1 MRNFLVMAGIV
12 LLSLTIFC
20 VAFASLSYNMVLSD
34 KKDTLRATASIVSIT
49 ATAKATEAELSD
61 WDLRVMIT
69 SIAQTSGTHIT
80 ICDQEGVVRSLSDE
94 SMLFPQMGKA
104 IPASVLNS
112 IDHTGRYDSVT
123 DLAGFFTVP
132 QYTTGAAIKS
142 PYSSDVTIG
151 YVLVSVGSHE
161 MVDMWRPFASMFF
174 AVASV
179 VLFLALIVSLVL
191 TNRQVAPLREMA
203 EVSGNFAKGNF
214 KSRIKTQR
222 KDEMGEL
229 IESFNLMADS
239 IEKSEMQRREF
250 IANISHELK
259 TPMTT
264 ISGFADGI
272 LDGTISAE
280 RQNQYL
286 QIIAG
291 ETKRLS
297 RLVGRMLE
305 ITRIQNI
312 DPKIL
317 ASSGFDLT
325 EIARQTILTLE
336 GKINDKGL
344 DMEVMIPEEA
354 VMVRGEPDAITQ
366 VLYNILDNA
375 VKFSYTGSTVK
386 ISIWKTGEKAYV
398 SVRNTGETISEQD
411 LPHIFERFHKSDKS
425 RSLNRDGIGL
435 GLYIVKTIIS
445 SYGEDIYIKSHD
457 GQTEFIFT
465 LQLKEG
471 KVAEKRQRNAEP

>member
-1 MRNFLVMAGIV
+1 
-12 LLSLTIFC
+12 
-20 VAFASLSYNMVLSD
+20 
-34 KKDTLRATASIVSIT
+34 
-49 ATAKATEAELSD
+49 
-61 WDLRVMIT
+61 
-69 SIAQTSGTHIT
+69 
-80 ICDQEGVVRSLSDE
+80 
-94 SMLFPQMGKA
+94 
-104 IPASVLNS
+104 
-112 IDHTGRYDSVT
+112 
-123 DLAGFFTVP
+123 
-132 QYTTGAAIKS
+132 
-142 PYSSDVTIG
+142 
-151 YVLVSVGSHE
+151 
-161 MVDMWRPFASMFF
+161 
-174 AVASV
+174 
-179 VLFLALIVSLVL
+179 
-191 TNRQVAPLREMA
+191 
-203 EVSGNFAKGNF
+203 
-214 KSRIKTQR
+214 
-222 KDEMGEL
+222 
-229 IESFNLMADS
+229 MADS

>member
-1 MRNFLVMAGIV
+1 MA
-12 LLSLTIFC
+12 L
-20 VAFASLSYNMVLSD
+20 AD
-34 KKDTLRATASIVSIT
+34 KKDTLRATSSLASIT

-229 IESFNLMADS
+229 IESFNLMSDS
-239 IEKSEMQRREF
+239 IE
-250 IANISHELK
+250 
-259 TPMTT
+259 
-264 ISGFADGI
+264 
-272 LDGTISAE
+272 
-280 RQNQYL
+280 
-286 QIIAG
+286 
-291 ETKRLS
+291 
-297 RLVGRMLE
+297 
-305 ITRIQNI
+305 
-312 DPKIL
+312 
-317 ASSGFDLT
+317 
-325 EIARQTILTLE
+325 
-336 GKINDKGL
+336 
-344 DMEVMIPEEA
+344 
-354 VMVRGEPDAITQ
+354 
-366 VLYNILDNA
+366 
-375 VKFSYTGSTVK
+375 
-386 ISIWKTGEKAYV
+386 
-398 SVRNTGETISEQD
+398 
-411 LPHIFERFHKSDKS
+411 
-425 RSLNRDGIGL
+425 
-435 GLYIVKTIIS
+435 
-445 SYGEDIYIKSHD
+445 
-457 GQTEFIFT
+457 
-465 LQLKEG
+465 
-471 KVAEKRQRNAEP
+471 

>member
-1 MRNFLVMAGIV
+1 
-12 LLSLTIFC
+12 
-20 VAFASLSYNMVLSD
+20 
-34 KKDTLRATASIVSIT
+34 
-49 ATAKATEAELSD
+49 
-61 WDLRVMIT
+61 
-69 SIAQTSGTHIT
+69 
-80 ICDQEGVVRSLSDE
+80 
-94 SMLFPQMGKA
+94 
-104 IPASVLNS
+104 
-112 IDHTGRYDSVT
+112 
-123 DLAGFFTVP
+123 
-132 QYTTGAAIKS
+132 
-142 PYSSDVTIG
+142 
-151 YVLVSVGSHE
+151 
-161 MVDMWRPFASMFF
+161 
-174 AVASV
+174 
-179 VLFLALIVSLVL
+179 
-191 TNRQVAPLREMA
+191 
-203 EVSGNFAKGNF
+203 
-214 KSRIKTQR
+214 
-222 KDEMGEL
+222 
-229 IESFNLMADS
+229 
-239 IEKSEMQRREF
+239 MQRREF

-264 ISGFADGI
+264 ISGLADGI

-398 SVRNTGETISEQD
+398 SVRNTGETISEHD
-411 LPHIFERFHKSDKS
+411 LPHIIELFHKSDKS

-457 GQTEFIFT
+457 GHTEFIFT
-465 LQLKEG
+465 
-471 KVAEKRQRNAEP
+471 

>member
-1 MRNFLVMAGIV
+1 
-12 LLSLTIFC
+12 
-20 VAFASLSYNMVLSD
+20 
-34 KKDTLRATASIVSIT
+34 
-49 ATAKATEAELSD
+49 
-61 WDLRVMIT
+61 
-69 SIAQTSGTHIT
+69 
-80 ICDQEGVVRSLSDE
+80 
-94 SMLFPQMGKA
+94 
-104 IPASVLNS
+104 
-112 IDHTGRYDSVT
+112 
-123 DLAGFFTVP
+123 
-132 QYTTGAAIKS
+132 
-142 PYSSDVTIG
+142 
-151 YVLVSVGSHE
+151 
-161 MVDMWRPFASMFF
+161 
-174 AVASV
+174 
-179 VLFLALIVSLVL
+179 
-191 TNRQVAPLREMA
+191 
-203 EVSGNFAKGNF
+203 
-214 KSRIKTQR
+214 
-222 KDEMGEL
+222 
-229 IESFNLMADS
+229 
-239 IEKSEMQRREF
+239 MQRREF

-264 ISGFADGI
+264 ISGLADGI

-297 RLVGRMLE
+297 RLVGRRLE

-336 GKINDKGL
+336 GKINDKGV

-366 VLYNILDNA
+366 VLDIILDNA